1 MWIGIPG
8 GAGGEGPCSPA
19 GLAAARSHQ
28 SQLSELTARF
38 KRQGFAYQHQK
49 KVDLSY
55 LFLGWAEKSLYSHG
69 YQKTCAVWVKDP
81 TSLLAVSVPHFV
93 SSVITLQLVA
103 EGVVKVAPTVCSMP
117 LSPC

>member
-19 GLAAARSHQ
+19 GSHSCWPCSNTLAPEPR
-28 SQLSELTARF
+28 SELTVRF

-55 LFLGWAEKSLYSHG
+55 LFLGWAEKLLYSHG

-81 TSLLAVSVPHFV
+81 TNLLAVSVCASLREFSDH
-93 SSVITLQLVA
+93 IA
-103 EGVVKVAPTVCSMP
+103 AC
-117 LSPC
+117 C